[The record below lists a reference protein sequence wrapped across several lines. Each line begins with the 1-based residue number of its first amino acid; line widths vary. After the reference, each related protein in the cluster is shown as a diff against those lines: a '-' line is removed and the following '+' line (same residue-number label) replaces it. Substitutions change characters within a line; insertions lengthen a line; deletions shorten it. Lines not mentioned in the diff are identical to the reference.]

1 MGLGM
6 VLVAAAIAAAPSVL
20 IDAVPVWTLAVTWAF
35 GCFGMGL
42 VISSTSVLL
51 LHLSAP
57 EEAGANSAALQ
68 ISDGLS
74 NVLLLSAGGA
84 AFAALGGGTVTHAA
98 AAASGAGVPR
108 RPSPPCSCRWRGWR
122 WWGLG

>member
-57 EEAGANSAALQ
+57 EEAAPTPPRSRYPTACRTSCCCRRAARR
-68 ISDGLS
+68 SRRW
-74 NVLLLSAGGA
+74 
-84 AFAALGGGTVTHAA
+84 AA
-98 AAASGAGVPR
+98 AR
-108 RPSPPCSCRWRGWR
+108 
-122 WWGLG
+122 